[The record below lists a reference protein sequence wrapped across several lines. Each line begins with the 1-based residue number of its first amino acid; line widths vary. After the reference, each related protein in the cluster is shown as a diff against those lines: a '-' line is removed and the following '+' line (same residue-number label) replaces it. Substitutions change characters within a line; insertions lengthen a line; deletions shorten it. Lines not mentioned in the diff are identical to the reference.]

1 MLNKIF
7 ITLFIFFSLSSISV
21 GNEPT
26 DIWNL
31 GNQENKEDNDSKKEK
46 LDTET
51 NSETFQKTNS
61 TSGQSS
67 LVLENDLKK
76 ENSLVVGI
84 YDPQENGLNL
94 NMWKNSDGKKIYDLK
109 KKINSMTLSNDASRI
124 YQKIL
129 LTNTY
134 PPKKNLDKKKF
145 FELKAEWL
153 IKNGDLNLII
163 EYVTKNL
170 DIISNENLI
179 RFVLDEYLSKSEIKD
194 ACNLLK
200 KINRNLNDYY
210 LKNFSIYCLIQSK
223 QNDLAMM
230 RFDLEKESG
239 YSDPFF
245 EKKFQSLMGLSKD
258 DNTSSDKNL
267 LNLHLSFNTI
277 KNFKYVPTKK
287 TPKLFWTYLR
297 SNNLLDSTKDID
309 TADEEKISL
318 LEKATHERNYNEKDL
333 LNIYKKFQFSVDQL
347 LNIEREVK
355 NLTNVKA
362 RALMYQGILLNDDP
376 NKITKLSKDLKLSFT
391 NDGLENAFKDELRL
405 ILKRFKDSEL
415 SSDLTDFYVLNSKV
429 ENPNKKIKFNNKIL
443 HQSKIINYFIQE
455 KPSKKKVEKD
465 LNNFLKKIKKSK
477 KNYLITKDVIVIES
491 LKFDG
496 IEVKEEY
503 SDLYTINENN
513 MPIDIQ
519 VLINDGEIGLA
530 MLRIIEIIGED
541 ELKNLGSETL
551 YFLVNALNQM
561 DIDLIR
567 NQILST
573 ILPVR
578 V

>member
-1 MLNKIF
+1 MLNNFFIIFLIF
-7 ITLFIFFSLSSISV
+7 ISFIKLVHS
-21 GNEPT
+21 NEPT
-26 DIWNL
+26 DIWSL
-31 GNQENKEDNDSKKEK
+31 EKKEK
-46 LDTET
+46 
-51 NSETFQKTNS
+51 NSEEEIKID
-61 TSGQSS
+61 SS
-67 LVLENDLKK
+67 LSETENKK
-76 ENSLVVGI
+76 IKINSGITNDIKVSEENFTEKNNLVVGI
-84 YDPQENGLNL
+84 YDPGKYGFELD
-94 NMWKNSDGKKIYDLK
+94 MWKKSDGKKIYELK
-109 KKINSMTLSNDASRI
+109 KKINSMNLSNDASDI
-124 YQKIL
+124 YKKIL
-129 LTNTY
+129 LTNTF
-134 PPKKNLDKKKF
+134 PPKSNLDKKKF
-145 FELKAEWL
+145 FDLKSEWL

-179 RFVLDEYLSKSEIKD
+179 KFVLNQYLSKAEVKD
-194 ACNLLK
+194 ACNLFK
-200 KINRNLNDYY
+200 KINQNFDDYY

-223 QNDLAMM
+223 QNDLAMI
-230 RFDLEKESG
+230 RFDLEKEAG

-245 EKKFQSLMGLSKD
+245 EKKFNSLMGILKD

-277 KNFKYVPTKK
+277 KDFKYVPTKK
-287 TPKLFWTYLR
+287 TSKLFWTYLR
-297 SNNLLDSTKDID
+297 SNNLLDSTSDID

-347 LNIEREVK
+347 LNIEKEQA
-355 NLTNVKA
+355 NLSNIKA

-376 NKITKLSKDLKLSFT
+376 NKVTKLSKDLKLSFI
-391 NDGLENAFKDELRL
+391 NDGLDNAFKDELRF
-405 ILKRFKDSEL
+405 ILESFKESEL
-415 SSDLTDFYVLNSKV
+415 SSDLTDFYILNSKV
-429 ENPNKKIKFNNKIL
+429 ENPNKKIKYNNKIL

-496 IEVKEEY
+496 IEVNEEY
-503 SDLYTINENN
+503 RDLYTINENI

-561 DIDLIR
+561 DIDIIR
-567 NQILST
+567 NEILSA

>member
-1 MLNKIF
+1 MLNNFFIIF
-7 ITLFIFFSLSSISV
+7 LILISFTKFALS
-21 GNEPT
+21 NEPT
-26 DIWNL
+26 DIWSLEKEEKSSEENITID
-31 GNQENKEDNDSKKEK
+31 NSSSEIENKKIKINAGITDDIKVSEEIFANKND
-46 LDTET
+46 
-51 NSETFQKTNS
+51 
-61 TSGQSS
+61 
-67 LVLENDLKK
+67 
-76 ENSLVVGI
+76 LVVGI
-84 YDPQENGLNL
+84 YDPGKYGFELD
-94 NMWKNSDGKKIYDLK
+94 MWSKSDGKKIYNLK
-109 KKINSMTLSNDASRI
+109 KKINSMNLSKDASDI
-124 YQKIL
+124 YKKIL
-129 LTNTY
+129 LTNTF
-134 PPKKNLDKKKF
+134 PPKDNLDKKKF
-145 FELKAEWL
+145 FDLKAEWL
-153 IKNGDLNLII
+153 IKNGDLDLII

-179 RFVLDEYLSKSEIKD
+179 KFVLNEYLSKAEIKE
-194 ACNLLK
+194 ACSLFK
-200 KINRNLNDYY
+200 RINQNFNDYY
-210 LKNFSIYCLIQSK
+210 LKNFSIYCLINSK

-245 EKKFQSLMGLSKD
+245 EKKFNSLMGLSKD
-258 DNTSSDKNL
+258 DNASSDKNL

-277 KNFKYVPTKK
+277 KDFKYVPTKK
-287 TPKLFWTYLR
+287 TSKLFWTYLR
-297 SNNLLDSTKDID
+297 SNNLLDSTSDID

-318 LEKATHERNYNEKDL
+318 LEKAAHERNYNEKDL

-347 LNIEREVK
+347 LNIEREK
-355 NLTNVKA
+355 DNLSNIKA
-362 RALMYQGILLNDDP
+362 RALIYQGILLNDDP
-376 NKITKLSKDLKLSFT
+376 NKVTKLSKDLKTSFT
-391 NDGLENAFKDELRL
+391 NDGIENAFKDELRF
-405 ILKRFKDSEL
+405 ILERFKESEL

-429 ENPNKKIKFNNKIL
+429 ENPNKKIKYNNKIL

-455 KPSKKKVEKD
+455 KTSKKKTEKD

-496 IEVKEEY
+496 IEINEEY
-503 SDLYTINENN
+503 SDLYTINENT

-567 NQILST
+567 NEILST

>member
-7 ITLFIFFSLSSISV
+7 ITVFIFFSLIITSV

-31 GNQENKEDNDSKKEK
+31 ENQKNKENNDANIEK
-46 LDTET
+46 LDKTI

-61 TSGQSS
+61 TSSQSP
-67 LVLENDLKK
+67 LVLENDLKN
-76 ENSLVVGI
+76 ESSFVVGI
-84 YDPQENGLNL
+84 YDPEENGLNL

-109 KKINSMTLSNDASRI
+109 KKINSMNLSNDASEI

-145 FELKAEWL
+145 FDLKAEWL

-179 RFVLDEYLSKSEIKD
+179 KFVLNEYLSKAEIKD
-194 ACNLLK
+194 ACNLFK
-200 KINRNLNDYY
+200 KINQNFDDYY
-210 LKNFSIYCLIQSK
+210 LKNFSIYCLIHSK

-230 RFDLEKESG
+230 RLDLEKETG

-258 DNTSSDKNL
+258 DNTSSDESL
-267 LNLHLSFNTI
+267 LNLHISFVTI
-277 KNFKYVPTKK
+277 KDFKYVPTTK
-287 TPKLFWTYLR
+287 TPRLFWTYLR

-318 LEKATHERNYNEKDL
+318 LEKATHEKNYNEKDL

-355 NLTNVKA
+355 NLSNIKA

-376 NKITKLSKDLKLSFT
+376 NKVTKLSKDLKSSF
-391 NDGLENAFKDELRL
+391 NDDGLENAFKEELRF
-405 ILKRFKDSEL
+405 ILERFEESEL
-415 SSDLTDFYVLNSKV
+415 NSDLTDFYVLNSKV
-429 ENPNKKIKFNNKIL
+429 ENPNKKIKYNNKIL
-443 HQSKIINYFIQE
+443 HQSKIVNYFIQE
-455 KPSKKKVEKD
+455 KPSKKKTEKEV
-465 LNNFLKKIKKSK
+465 NNFLKKIKKSK

-496 IEVKEEY
+496 IEINEEY
-503 SDLYTINENN
+503 SDLYTINENT
-513 MPIDIQ
+513 MPIDMQ

-541 ELKNLGSETL
+541 ELINLGSETL

-561 DIDLIR
+561 DVDLIR
-567 NQILST
+567 NEILSE

-578 V
+578 I

>member
-1 MLNKIF
+1 M
-7 ITLFIFFSLSSISV
+7 SV

-31 GNQENKEDNDSKKEK
+31 GNQENKENNDSNKEK
-46 LDTET
+46 LNEEVS
-51 NSETFQKTNS
+51 SETFQKTNS
-61 TSGQSS
+61 TLSQSS
-67 LVLENDLKK
+67 LVLENNLKN
-76 ENSLVVGI
+76 ESSLVVGI

-109 KKINSMTLSNDASRI
+109 KKINSMTLSNDASEI

-134 PPKKNLDKKKF
+134 PPKNNLDKKKF
-145 FELKAEWL
+145 FDLKAEWL
-153 IKNGDLNLII
+153 IKNGNLNLII

-179 RFVLDEYLSKSEIKD
+179 KFVLDEYLSKAEVKD
-194 ACNLLK
+194 ACNLFK
-200 KINRNLNDYY
+200 KINQNFNDYY
-210 LKNFSIYCLIQSK
+210 LKNFSIYCLIHSK
-223 QNDLAMM
+223 QNDLAML

-245 EKKFQSLMGLSKD
+245 EKKFQSLMGLSKN
-258 DNTSSDKNL
+258 DNTSSDENL

-277 KNFKYVPTKK
+277 KDFKYVPTKK
-287 TPKLFWTYLR
+287 TPRLFWTYLR

-309 TADEEKISL
+309 TADEKKISL

-355 NLTNVKA
+355 NLSNIKA

-376 NKITKLSKDLKLSFT
+376 NKITKLSKDLKLSLT
-391 NDGLENAFKDELRL
+391 NDGLESAFKDELRL
-405 ILKRFKDSEL
+405 ILKRFKESEL

-429 ENPNKKIKFNNKIL
+429 ENLNKKIKFNNKIL

-455 KPSKKKVEKD
+455 KPSKKKAEKD

>member
-1 MLNKIF
+1 MLNNFF
-7 ITLFIFFSLSSISV
+7 IILLILISFTKFAF

-26 DIWNL
+26 DIWSL
-31 GNQENKEDNDSKKEK
+31 EKKEK
-46 LDTET
+46 SSEE
-51 NSETFQKTNS
+51 NVVIENSSSET
-61 TSGQSS
+61 
-67 LVLENDLKK
+67 ENKK
-76 ENSLVVGI
+76 IKINAGITDDIKVSEENFTDKKDLVVGI
-84 YDPQENGLNL
+84 YDPGKYGFELD
-94 NMWKNSDGKKIYDLK
+94 MWTKSDGRKIYELK
-109 KKINSMTLSNDASRI
+109 KRINSMKLSDDASDI
-124 YQKIL
+124 YKKIL
-129 LTNTY
+129 LANTF
-134 PPKKNLDKKKF
+134 PPKNNLDKKKF
-145 FELKAEWL
+145 FDLKAEWL
-153 IKNGDLNLII
+153 IKNGDLDLII
-163 EYVTKNL
+163 DYVTKNL

-179 RFVLDEYLSKSEIKD
+179 KFVLNEYLSKSEIKE
-194 ACNLLK
+194 ACNLFK
-200 KINRNLNDYY
+200 KLNQNFNDNY
-210 LKNFSIYCLIQSK
+210 LKNFSIYCLIHNK

-239 YSDPFF
+239 YTDPFF
-245 EKKFQSLMGLSKD
+245 EKKFNSLMGLSKD

-277 KNFKYVPTKK
+277 KDFKYKPTKE

-297 SNNLLDSTKDID
+297 SNNLLDSTSDID
-309 TADEEKISL
+309 ITDEEKISL

-347 LNIEREVK
+347 LNIEKEK
-355 NLTNVKA
+355 ENLSNIKA

-376 NKITKLSKDLKLSFT
+376 NKVTKLSKDLKLSFT
-391 NDGLENAFKDELRL
+391 NDGLEDAFKDELRF
-405 ILKRFKDSEL
+405 ILQSFEESEL
-415 SSDLTDFYVLNSKV
+415 SSDLTDFYVLNSIV
-429 ENPNKKIKFNNKIL
+429 ENPNKKIKYNNKIL

-455 KPSKKKVEKD
+455 KPSKKKTEKD

-496 IEVKEEY
+496 IEINEEY
-503 SDLYTINENN
+503 SDLYTINENT

-567 NQILST
+567 NEILSE

>member
-1 MLNKIF
+1 MLNSFFIIFLIF
-7 ITLFIFFSLSSISV
+7 ISFTKFAFS
-21 GNEPT
+21 NEPT
-26 DIWNL
+26 DIWSLDKKEKNSEENIKIDNL
-31 GNQENKEDNDSKKEK
+31 PSKTDSKKIK
-46 LDTET
+46 INAGIKDDVSV
-51 NSETFQKTNS
+51 SEESFTDK
-61 TSGQSS
+61 
-67 LVLENDLKK
+67 ND
-76 ENSLVVGI
+76 LVVGI
-84 YDPQENGLNL
+84 YDPGKYGFELD
-94 NMWKNSDGKKIYDLK
+94 MWTKSDGKKIYELK
-109 KKINSMTLSNDASRI
+109 KKINSMNLSNDASDI
-124 YQKIL
+124 YKKIL

-134 PPKKNLDKKKF
+134 PPKANLDKKKF
-145 FELKAEWL
+145 FDLKAEWL
-153 IKNGDLNLII
+153 IKNGDLDLIKD
-163 EYVTKNL
+163 YVIKNL
-170 DIISNENLI
+170 DLISNENLI
-179 RFVLDEYLSKSEIKD
+179 KFVLNEHLSKAEIKE
-194 ACNLLK
+194 ACGLFK
-200 KINRNLNDYY
+200 KINQNFNDYY
-210 LKNFSIYCLIQSK
+210 LKNFSIYCLIHSK

-245 EKKFQSLMGLSKD
+245 EKKFNSLMGISKD
-258 DNTSSDKNL
+258 DRTSSDKNL
-267 LNLHLSFNTI
+267 LDLHLSFNTI
-277 KNFKYVPTKK
+277 KDFKYVPTQK

-297 SNNLLDSTKDID
+297 SNNLLDSISDID
-309 TADEEKISL
+309 IADEEKISL

-347 LNIEREVK
+347 LNIEREIE
-355 NLTNVKA
+355 NLSNISA
-362 RALMYQGILLNDDP
+362 RALMYQGILLNNDP
-376 NKITKLSKDLKLSFT
+376 NKVIKLSKNLKLSFT
-391 NDGLENAFKDELRL
+391 NDGLGNAFKDELRF
-405 ILKRFKDSEL
+405 ILEEFNEVEL
-415 SSDLTDFYVLNSKV
+415 SSDLTDFYVLNSKI
-429 ENPNKKIKFNNKIL
+429 ENPNKKIKYNNKIL

-455 KPSKKKVEKD
+455 KPSKKKTEKD

-496 IEVKEEY
+496 IEINEEY
-503 SDLYTINENN
+503 SDLYTINENT

-567 NQILST
+567 NEILST

>member
-1 MLNKIF
+1 MLNNFFIIF
-7 ITLFIFFSLSSISV
+7 LIFIFFSKFALS
-21 GNEPT
+21 NEPT
-26 DIWNL
+26 DIWSL
-31 GNQENKEDNDSKKEK
+31 EKKEK
-46 LDTET
+46 SSEENITID
-51 NSETFQKTNS
+51 NS
-61 TSGQSS
+61 SS
-67 LVLENDLKK
+67 EIKNKKIKINAGITDDIKVSEEIFTDKNDQ
-76 ENSLVVGI
+76 VVGI
-84 YDPQENGLNL
+84 YDPGKYGFELD
-94 NMWKNSDGKKIYDLK
+94 MWTKSDGKKIYNLQ
-109 KKINSMTLSNDASRI
+109 KKINSMNLSKDASDI
-124 YQKIL
+124 YKKIL
-129 LTNTY
+129 LTNTF
-134 PPKKNLDKKKF
+134 PPKDNLDKKKF
-145 FELKAEWL
+145 FDLKAEWL
-153 IKNGDLNLII
+153 IKNADLDLII

-179 RFVLDEYLSKSEIKD
+179 KFVLNEYLSKAEIKE
-194 ACNLLK
+194 ACSLFK
-200 KINRNLNDYY
+200 RINQNFNDYY
-210 LKNFSIYCLIQSK
+210 LKNFSIYCLIHSK

-245 EKKFQSLMGLSKD
+245 EKKFNSLMGLSKD

-277 KNFKYVPTKK
+277 KDFKYVPTKK
-287 TPKLFWTYLR
+287 TSKLFWTYLR
-297 SNNLLDSTKDID
+297 SNNLLDSTSDID

-347 LNIEREVK
+347 LNIEREK
-355 NLTNVKA
+355 KDLSNIKA

-376 NKITKLSKDLKLSFT
+376 NKVTKLSKDLKISFT
-391 NDGLENAFKDELRL
+391 NDGIEDAFKDELRF
-405 ILKRFKDSEL
+405 ILERFKESEL

-429 ENPNKKIKFNNKIL
+429 ENPNKKIKYNNKIL

-455 KPSKKKVEKD
+455 KPSKKKTEKD

-496 IEVKEEY
+496 IEINEDY
-503 SDLYTINENN
+503 SDLYTINENT

-567 NQILST
+567 NEILSA

>member
-1 MLNKIF
+1 MLNNFFIIF
-7 ITLFIFFSLSSISV
+7 LILISFTKFAF

-26 DIWNL
+26 DIWSL
-31 GNQENKEDNDSKKEK
+31 EKKEK
-46 LDTET
+46 S
-51 NSETFQKTNS
+51 SE
-61 TSGQSS
+61 
-67 LVLENDLKK
+67 ENTII
-76 ENSLVVGI
+76 ENSSIEVENKKIKINAGITDDIKVAEEIFTNKNDLVVGI
-84 YDPQENGLNL
+84 YDPGKYGFELD
-94 NMWKNSDGKKIYDLK
+94 MWSKSDGKKIYNLK
-109 KKINSMTLSNDASRI
+109 KKINSMNLSNDASDI
-124 YQKIL
+124 YKKIL
-129 LTNTY
+129 LTNTF
-134 PPKKNLDKKKF
+134 PPKDNFDKKKF
-145 FELKAEWL
+145 FDLKAEWL
-153 IKNGDLNLII
+153 IKNGDLDLII

-179 RFVLDEYLSKSEIKD
+179 KFVLNEYLSKAEIKE
-194 ACNLLK
+194 ACSLFK
-200 KINRNLNDYY
+200 RINQNFNDYY
-210 LKNFSIYCLIQSK
+210 LKNFSIYCLIHSK

-230 RFDLEKESG
+230 SFDLEKESG

-245 EKKFQSLMGLSKD
+245 EKKFNSLMGLSKD

-277 KNFKYVPTKK
+277 KDFKYVPTKK
-287 TPKLFWTYLR
+287 TSKLFWTYLR
-297 SNNLLDSTKDID
+297 SNNLLDSTSDID

-347 LNIEREVK
+347 LNIEREK
-355 NLTNVKA
+355 ESLSNIKA

-376 NKITKLSKDLKLSFT
+376 NKVTKLSKDLKSSFT
-391 NDGLENAFKDELRL
+391 NDGIEDAFKDELRF
-405 ILKRFKDSEL
+405 ILERFKESEL

-429 ENPNKKIKFNNKIL
+429 ENPNKKIKYNNKIL

-455 KPSKKKVEKD
+455 KPSKKKTEKD

-496 IEVKEEY
+496 IEINEDY
-503 SDLYTINENN
+503 SDLYTINENT

-567 NQILST
+567 NEILSA

>member
-1 MLNKIF
+1 MLNNFFIIF
-7 ITLFIFFSLSSISV
+7 LILISFTKFALS
-21 GNEPT
+21 NEPT
-26 DIWNL
+26 DIWSLEKEEKSSEENITID
-31 GNQENKEDNDSKKEK
+31 NSSSEIENKKIKINAGITDDIKVSEEIFADKND
-46 LDTET
+46 
-51 NSETFQKTNS
+51 
-61 TSGQSS
+61 
-67 LVLENDLKK
+67 
-76 ENSLVVGI
+76 LVVGI
-84 YDPQENGLNL
+84 YDPGKYGFELD
-94 NMWKNSDGKKIYDLK
+94 MWSKSDGKKIYNLK
-109 KKINSMTLSNDASRI
+109 KKINSMNLSNDANDI
-124 YQKIL
+124 YKKIL
-129 LTNTY
+129 LTNTF
-134 PPKKNLDKKKF
+134 PPKNNLDKKKF
-145 FELKAEWL
+145 FDLKAEWL
-153 IKNGDLNLII
+153 IKNGDLDLII

-179 RFVLDEYLSKSEIKD
+179 KFVLNEYLSKAEIKE
-194 ACNLLK
+194 ACSLFK
-200 KINRNLNDYY
+200 RINQNFNDYY
-210 LKNFSIYCLIQSK
+210 LKNFSIYCLIHSK

-245 EKKFQSLMGLSKD
+245 EKKFNSLMGLSKD
-258 DNTSSDKNL
+258 DNASSDKNL

-277 KNFKYVPTKK
+277 KDFKYVPTKK
-287 TPKLFWTYLR
+287 TSKLFWTYLR
-297 SNNLLDSTKDID
+297 SNNLLDSTSDID

-347 LNIEREVK
+347 LNIEREK
-355 NLTNVKA
+355 EDLSNIKA

-376 NKITKLSKDLKLSFT
+376 NKVTKLSKDLKSSFT
-391 NDGLENAFKDELRL
+391 NDGIEDAFKDELRF
-405 ILKRFKDSEL
+405 ILERFKESEL

-429 ENPNKKIKFNNKIL
+429 ENLNKKIKYNNKIL

-455 KPSKKKVEKD
+455 KPSKKKTEKD

-496 IEVKEEY
+496 IEINEDY
-503 SDLYTINENN
+503 SDLYTINENT

-567 NQILST
+567 NEILSA

>member
-1 MLNKIF
+1 
-7 ITLFIFFSLSSISV
+7 
-21 GNEPT
+21 
-26 DIWNL
+26 
-31 GNQENKEDNDSKKEK
+31 
-46 LDTET
+46 
-51 NSETFQKTNS
+51 
-61 TSGQSS
+61 
-67 LVLENDLKK
+67 
-76 ENSLVVGI
+76 
-84 YDPQENGLNL
+84 
-94 NMWKNSDGKKIYDLK
+94 
-109 KKINSMTLSNDASRI
+109 
-124 YQKIL
+124 
-129 LTNTY
+129 
-134 PPKKNLDKKKF
+134 
-145 FELKAEWL
+145 
-153 IKNGDLNLII
+153 
-163 EYVTKNL
+163 
-170 DIISNENLI
+170 
-179 RFVLDEYLSKSEIKD
+179 
-194 ACNLLK
+194 
-200 KINRNLNDYY
+200 
-210 LKNFSIYCLIQSK
+210 
-223 QNDLAMM
+223 M

-245 EKKFQSLMGLSKD
+245 EKKFNSLMGLSKD

-277 KNFKYVPTKK
+277 KDFKYVPTKK
-287 TPKLFWTYLR
+287 TSKLFWTYLR
-297 SNNLLDSTKDID
+297 SNNLLDSTSDID

-347 LNIEREVK
+347 LNIEREK
-355 NLTNVKA
+355 ENLSNIKA

-376 NKITKLSKDLKLSFT
+376 NKVTKLSKDLKSSFT
-391 NDGLENAFKDELRL
+391 NDGIEDAFKDELRF
-405 ILKRFKDSEL
+405 ILERFKESEL

-429 ENPNKKIKFNNKIL
+429 ENPNKKIKYNNKIL

-455 KPSKKKVEKD
+455 KPSKKKTEKD

-496 IEVKEEY
+496 IEINEEY
-503 SDLYTINENN
+503 SDLYTINENT

-567 NQILST
+567 NEILSA

>member
-134 PPKKNLDKKKF
+134 PPKNNLDKKKF

-391 NDGLENAFKDELRL
+391 NDGLESAFKDELRL
-405 ILKRFKDSEL
+405 ILKRFKESEL

-496 IEVKEEY
+496 IQVKEEY
-503 SDLYTINENN
+503 SDLYTINGNN

>member
-1 MLNKIF
+1 M
-7 ITLFIFFSLSSISV
+7 SV

-31 GNQENKEDNDSKKEK
+31 GNQENKENNDSNKEK
-46 LDTET
+46 LNEEVS
-51 NSETFQKTNS
+51 SETFQKTNS
-61 TSGQSS
+61 TLSQSS
-67 LVLENDLKK
+67 LVLENNLKNK
-76 ENSLVVGI
+76 SSLVVGI

-109 KKINSMTLSNDASRI
+109 KKINSMTLSNDASEI

-134 PPKKNLDKKKF
+134 PPKNNLDKKKF
-145 FELKAEWL
+145 FDLKAEWL
-153 IKNGDLNLII
+153 IKNGNLNLII

-179 RFVLDEYLSKSEIKD
+179 KFVLDEYLSKAEVKD
-194 ACNLLK
+194 ACNLFK
-200 KINRNLNDYY
+200 KINQNFNDYY
-210 LKNFSIYCLIQSK
+210 LKNFSIYCLIHSK
-223 QNDLAMM
+223 QNDLAML

-245 EKKFQSLMGLSKD
+245 EKKFQSLMGLSKN
-258 DNTSSDKNL
+258 DNTSSDENL

-277 KNFKYVPTKK
+277 KDFKYVPTKK
-287 TPKLFWTYLR
+287 TPRLFWTYLR

-309 TADEEKISL
+309 TADEKKISL

-355 NLTNVKA
+355 NLSNIKA

-376 NKITKLSKDLKLSFT
+376 NKITKLSKDLKLSLT
-391 NDGLENAFKDELRL
+391 NDGLESAFKDELRL
-405 ILKRFKDSEL
+405 ILKRFKESEL

-429 ENPNKKIKFNNKIL
+429 ENLNKKIKFNNKIL

-496 IEVKEEY
+496 IEVNEEY
-503 SDLYTINENN
+503 RDLYTINENI

-561 DIDLIR
+561 DIDIIR
-567 NQILST
+567 NEILSA

>member
-1 MLNKIF
+1 MFTKF
-7 ITLFIFFSLSSISV
+7 AFS
-21 GNEPT
+21 NEPT
-26 DIWNL
+26 DIWSL
-31 GNQENKEDNDSKKEK
+31 EKKEK
-46 LDTET
+46 SSEENMVIDNSLSKDENKKIKINAGITDDIKVSEENFTEK
-51 NSETFQKTNS
+51 NN
-61 TSGQSS
+61 
-67 LVLENDLKK
+67 
-76 ENSLVVGI
+76 LVVGI
-84 YDPQENGLNL
+84 YDPGKYGFELD
-94 NMWKNSDGKKIYDLK
+94 MWTKSDGKKIYELK
-109 KKINSMTLSNDASRI
+109 KKINSMNLSDDASDI
-124 YQKIL
+124 YKKIL
-129 LTNTY
+129 LTNTF
-134 PPKKNLDKKKF
+134 PPKDNLDRKKF
-145 FELKAEWL
+145 FDLKAEWL

-163 EYVTKNL
+163 DYVTRNL
-170 DIISNENLI
+170 DIISNDNLI
-179 RFVLDEYLSKSEIKD
+179 RFVLNEYLSKAETKE
-194 ACNLLK
+194 ACNLFK
-200 KINRNLNDYY
+200 KLNQNFNDNY
-210 LKNFSIYCLIQSK
+210 LKNFSIYCLIHNK

-245 EKKFQSLMGLSKD
+245 EKKFNSLMGISKD

-277 KNFKYVPTKK
+277 KDFKYVPTKK
-287 TPKLFWTYLR
+287 TSKLFWTYLR
-297 SNNLLDSTKDID
+297 SNNLLDSTSDID

-318 LEKATHERNYNEKDL
+318 LEKATHERNYNERDL

-347 LNIEREVK
+347 LNIEREK
-355 NLTNVKA
+355 ENLSNIKA

-376 NKITKLSKDLKLSFT
+376 NKVTKLSKDLKSSFA
-391 NDGLENAFKDELRL
+391 NDGLEDAFKDELRF
-405 ILKRFKDSEL
+405 ILERFKENEL

-429 ENPNKKIKFNNKIL
+429 ENPNKKIKYNNKIL

-455 KPSKKKVEKD
+455 KPSKKKTEKD

-496 IEVKEEY
+496 VEINEEY
-503 SDLYTINENN
+503 SDLYTINENT

-567 NQILST
+567 NEILST

>member
-455 KPSKKKVEKD
+455 KPSKKKTEKD

-496 IEVKEEY
+496 IEINEEY
-503 SDLYTINENN
+503 SDLYTINENT

-567 NQILST
+567 NEILSR

>member
-1 MLNKIF
+1 MLNNFFIIFLILISFTKIA
-7 ITLFIFFSLSSISV
+7 LS
-21 GNEPT
+21 NEPT
-26 DIWNL
+26 DIWSLEKEEKSSEENITID
-31 GNQENKEDNDSKKEK
+31 NSSSEIENKKIKINAGITDDIKVSEEIFADKND
-46 LDTET
+46 
-51 NSETFQKTNS
+51 
-61 TSGQSS
+61 
-67 LVLENDLKK
+67 
-76 ENSLVVGI
+76 LVVGI
-84 YDPQENGLNL
+84 YDPGKYGFELD
-94 NMWKNSDGKKIYDLK
+94 MWSKSDGKKIYNLK
-109 KKINSMTLSNDASRI
+109 KKINSMNLSNDASDI
-124 YQKIL
+124 YKKIL
-129 LTNTY
+129 LTNTF
-134 PPKKNLDKKKF
+134 PPKDNLDKKKF
-145 FELKAEWL
+145 FDLKAEWL
-153 IKNGDLNLII
+153 IKNGDLDLII

-179 RFVLDEYLSKSEIKD
+179 KFVLNEYLSKAEIKE
-194 ACNLLK
+194 ACSLFK
-200 KINRNLNDYY
+200 RINQNFNDYY
-210 LKNFSIYCLIQSK
+210 LKNFSIYCLIHTK

-245 EKKFQSLMGLSKD
+245 EKKFNSLMGLSKD
-258 DNTSSDKNL
+258 DNASSDKNL

-277 KNFKYVPTKK
+277 KDFKYVPTKK
-287 TPKLFWTYLR
+287 TSKLFWTYLR
-297 SNNLLDSTKDID
+297 SNNLLDSTSDID

-347 LNIEREVK
+347 LNIEREK
-355 NLTNVKA
+355 EDLSNIKA

-376 NKITKLSKDLKLSFT
+376 NKVTKLSKDLKTSFT
-391 NDGLENAFKDELRL
+391 NDGIEDAFKDELRF
-405 ILKRFKDSEL
+405 ILERFKESEL

-429 ENPNKKIKFNNKIL
+429 ENPNKKIKYNNKIL

-455 KPSKKKVEKD
+455 KPSKKKTEKD

-496 IEVKEEY
+496 IEINEDY
-503 SDLYTINENN
+503 SDLYTINENT

-567 NQILST
+567 NEILSA

>member
-1 MLNKIF
+1 MLNNFFIIF
-7 ITLFIFFSLSSISV
+7 LILISFTKFAF

-26 DIWNL
+26 DIWSL
-31 GNQENKEDNDSKKEK
+31 EKKEK
-46 LDTET
+46 GNEE
-51 NSETFQKTNS
+51 N
-61 TSGQSS
+61 
-67 LVLENDLKK
+67 LVI
-76 ENSLVVGI
+76 ENSSSEIKNKKIKINPGITDDIKVSEENFTNKNDLVVGI
-84 YDPQENGLNL
+84 YDPGKYGFELD
-94 NMWKNSDGKKIYDLK
+94 MWTKSDGKKIYELK
-109 KKINSMTLSNDASRI
+109 KKINSMNLSGDASDI
-124 YQKIL
+124 YKKIL
-129 LTNTY
+129 LTNTF
-134 PPKKNLDKKKF
+134 PPKNNLDKKIF
-145 FELKAEWL
+145 FDLKAEWL
-153 IKNGDLNLII
+153 IKNGDLDLII
-163 EYVTKNL
+163 DYVTKNL

-179 RFVLDEYLSKSEIKD
+179 KFVSNEYLSRAEIKE
-194 ACNLLK
+194 ACNLFK
-200 KINRNLNDYY
+200 KLNQNFNDNY
-210 LKNFSIYCLIQSK
+210 LKNFSIYCLIHSK

-245 EKKFQSLMGLSKD
+245 EKKFNSLMGLSKD
-258 DNTSSDKNL
+258 DNTTSDKNL

-277 KNFKYVPTKK
+277 KDFKYVPTKK
-287 TPKLFWTYLR
+287 TSKLFWTYLR
-297 SNNLLDSTKDID
+297 SNNLLDSISDID
-309 TADEEKISL
+309 TADEKKISL

-347 LNIEREVK
+347 LNIEREK
-355 NLTNVKA
+355 GNLSNIGA
-362 RALMYQGILLNDDP
+362 RALMYQSILLNDDP
-376 NKITKLSKDLKLSFT
+376 NKVTKLSKDLKLSFT
-391 NDGLENAFKDELRL
+391 NDGLENAFKDELRS
-405 ILKRFKDSEL
+405 ILERFKESEL
-415 SSDLTDFYVLNSKV
+415 NSDLTDFYVLNSKI
-429 ENPNKKIKFNNKIL
+429 ENPNKKIKYNNKIL

-455 KPSKKKVEKD
+455 KPSKKKTEKD

-496 IEVKEEY
+496 IKINEEY
-503 SDLYTINENN
+503 SDLYTINENI

-567 NQILST
+567 NEILSA
-573 ILPVR
+573 ILPVK

>member
-109 KKINSMTLSNDASRI
+109 KKINSLTLSNDASRI

-145 FELKAEWL
+145 FELKADWL

-455 KPSKKKVEKD
+455 K
-465 LNNFLKKIKKSK
+465 
-477 KNYLITKDVIVIES
+477 
-491 LKFDG
+491 
-496 IEVKEEY
+496 
-503 SDLYTINENN
+503 
-513 MPIDIQ
+513 
-519 VLINDGEIGLA
+519 
-530 MLRIIEIIGED
+530 
-541 ELKNLGSETL
+541 
-551 YFLVNALNQM
+551 
-561 DIDLIR
+561 
-567 NQILST
+567 
-573 ILPVR
+573 
-578 V
+578 

>member
-1 MLNKIF
+1 MLNNFFIIFLILISFTKIV
-7 ITLFIFFSLSSISV
+7 LS
-21 GNEPT
+21 NEPT
-26 DIWNL
+26 DIWSLEKEEKSSEENITID
-31 GNQENKEDNDSKKEK
+31 NSSSEIENKKIKINAGITDDIKVSEEIFADKND
-46 LDTET
+46 
-51 NSETFQKTNS
+51 
-61 TSGQSS
+61 
-67 LVLENDLKK
+67 
-76 ENSLVVGI
+76 LVVGI
-84 YDPQENGLNL
+84 YDPGKYGFELD
-94 NMWKNSDGKKIYDLK
+94 MWSKSDGKKIYNLK
-109 KKINSMTLSNDASRI
+109 KKINSMNLSNDASDI
-124 YQKIL
+124 YKKIL
-129 LTNTY
+129 LTNTF
-134 PPKKNLDKKKF
+134 PPKDNLDKKKF
-145 FELKAEWL
+145 FDLKAEWL
-153 IKNGDLNLII
+153 IKNRDLDLII

-179 RFVLDEYLSKSEIKD
+179 KFVLNEYLSKAEIKE
-194 ACNLLK
+194 ACSLFK
-200 KINRNLNDYY
+200 RINQNFNDYY
-210 LKNFSIYCLIQSK
+210 LKNFSIYCLIHSK

-245 EKKFQSLMGLSKD
+245 EKKFNSLMGLSKD
-258 DNTSSDKNL
+258 DNVSSDKNL

-277 KNFKYVPTKK
+277 KDFKYVPTKK
-287 TPKLFWTYLR
+287 TSKLFWTYLR
-297 SNNLLDSTKDID
+297 SNNLLDSTSDID

-318 LEKATHERNYNEKDL
+318 LEKAAHERNYNEKDL

-347 LNIEREVK
+347 LNIEREK
-355 NLTNVKA
+355 ESLSNIKA

-376 NKITKLSKDLKLSFT
+376 NKVTKLSKDLKSSFT
-391 NDGLENAFKDELRL
+391 NDGIEDAFKDELRF
-405 ILKRFKDSEL
+405 ILERFKESEL

-429 ENPNKKIKFNNKIL
+429 ENPNKKIKYNNKIL

-455 KPSKKKVEKD
+455 KPSKKKTEKD

-496 IEVKEEY
+496 IEINEEY
-503 SDLYTINENN
+503 SDLYTINENT

-567 NQILST
+567 NEILST

>member
-1 MLNKIF
+1 MLNNFFIIFLILISFTKIA
-7 ITLFIFFSLSSISV
+7 LS
-21 GNEPT
+21 NEPT
-26 DIWNL
+26 DIWSLEKEEKSSEENITID
-31 GNQENKEDNDSKKEK
+31 NSSSEIENKKIKINAGITDDIKVSEEIFADKND
-46 LDTET
+46 
-51 NSETFQKTNS
+51 
-61 TSGQSS
+61 
-67 LVLENDLKK
+67 
-76 ENSLVVGI
+76 LVVGI
-84 YDPQENGLNL
+84 YDPGKYGFELD
-94 NMWKNSDGKKIYDLK
+94 MWSKSDGKKIYNLK
-109 KKINSMTLSNDASRI
+109 KKINSMNLSNDASDI
-124 YQKIL
+124 YKKIL
-129 LTNTY
+129 LTNTF
-134 PPKKNLDKKKF
+134 PPKDNLDKKKF
-145 FELKAEWL
+145 FDLKAEWL
-153 IKNGDLNLII
+153 IKNGDLDLII

-179 RFVLDEYLSKSEIKD
+179 KFVLNEYLSKAEIKE
-194 ACNLLK
+194 ACSLFK
-200 KINRNLNDYY
+200 RINQNFNDYY
-210 LKNFSIYCLIQSK
+210 LKNFSIYCLIHSK

-245 EKKFQSLMGLSKD
+245 EKKFNSLMGLSKD
-258 DNTSSDKNL
+258 DNASSDKNL

-277 KNFKYVPTKK
+277 KDFKYVPTKK
-287 TPKLFWTYLR
+287 TSKLFWTYLR
-297 SNNLLDSTKDID
+297 SNNLLDSTSDID

-347 LNIEREVK
+347 LNIEREK
-355 NLTNVKA
+355 KDLSNIKA

-376 NKITKLSKDLKLSFT
+376 NKVTKLSKDLKTSFT
-391 NDGLENAFKDELRL
+391 NDGLEDAFKDELRF
-405 ILKRFKDSEL
+405 ILERFKESEL

-429 ENPNKKIKFNNKIL
+429 ENPNKKIKYNNKIL

-455 KPSKKKVEKD
+455 KPSKKKTEKD

-496 IEVKEEY
+496 IEINEDY
-503 SDLYTINENN
+503 NDLYTINENT

-567 NQILST
+567 NEILST

>member
-1 MLNKIF
+1 MLNNFFIIF
-7 ITLFIFFSLSSISV
+7 LILISFTKFAFS
-21 GNEPT
+21 NKPT
-26 DIWNL
+26 DIWSL
-31 GNQENKEDNDSKKEK
+31 EKKEK
-46 LDTET
+46 
-51 NSETFQKTNS
+51 NSE
-61 TSGQSS
+61 
-67 LVLENDLKK
+67 ENIVI
-76 ENSLVVGI
+76 ENSSSEIENKKIKINAGITDDIKVSEENFTDKNDLVVGI
-84 YDPQENGLNL
+84 YDPGKYDFELDMGT
-94 NMWKNSDGKKIYDLK
+94 KSDGKKIYELK
-109 KKINSMTLSNDASRI
+109 KKINSMNLSSDASDI
-124 YQKIL
+124 YKKIL
-129 LTNTY
+129 LTNTF
-134 PPKKNLDKKKF
+134 PPKNNLDKKKF
-145 FELKAEWL
+145 FDLKAEWL
-153 IKNGDLNLII
+153 IKNGDLDLII
-163 EYVTKNL
+163 DYVTKNL

-179 RFVLDEYLSKSEIKD
+179 KFVLNEYLSKAEIKE
-194 ACNLLK
+194 ACNLFK
-200 KINRNLNDYY
+200 KLDQNFFDNY
-210 LKNFSIYCLIQSK
+210 LKNFSIYCLIHSK

-245 EKKFQSLMGLSKD
+245 EKKFNSLMGLSKD
-258 DNTSSDKNL
+258 DSTSSDKNL

-277 KNFKYVPTKK
+277 KDFKYVPTKK
-287 TPKLFWTYLR
+287 TSKLFWTYLR
-297 SNNLLDSTKDID
+297 SNNLLDSISDID
-309 TADEEKISL
+309 TADEKKISL

-347 LNIEREVK
+347 LNIEREK
-355 NLTNVKA
+355 GNLSNIGA
-362 RALMYQGILLNDDP
+362 RALMYQSILLNDDP
-376 NKITKLSKDLKLSFT
+376 NKVTKLSKDLKLSFT
-391 NDGLENAFKDELRL
+391 NDGLENAFKDELRS
-405 ILKRFKDSEL
+405 ILERFKESEL
-415 SSDLTDFYVLNSKV
+415 NSDLTDFYVLNSKI
-429 ENPNKKIKFNNKIL
+429 ENPNKKIKYNNKIL

-455 KPSKKKVEKD
+455 KPSKKKTEKD

-496 IEVKEEY
+496 IKINEEY
-503 SDLYTINENN
+503 SDLYTINENI

-567 NQILST
+567 NEILSA
-573 ILPVR
+573 ILPVK

>member
-1 MLNKIF
+1 ML
-7 ITLFIFFSLSSISV
+7 ISFAKFAF

-26 DIWNL
+26 DIWSFEKKKGGEENVVID
-31 GNQENKEDNDSKKEK
+31 NSSKEIENKEIKINAGITDDIKV
-46 LDTET
+46 
-51 NSETFQKTNS
+51 SE
-61 TSGQSS
+61 
-67 LVLENDLKK
+67 ENFTK
-76 ENSLVVGI
+76 NNNLVVGI
-84 YDPQENGLNL
+84 YDPEKYGFELD
-94 NMWKNSDGKKIYDLK
+94 MWTKSDGKKIYELK
-109 KKINSMTLSNDASRI
+109 KKINSMNLSDDASDI
-124 YQKIL
+124 YKKIL
-129 LTNTY
+129 LTNTF
-134 PPKKNLDKKKF
+134 PPNNNLDKKKF
-145 FELKAEWL
+145 FDLKAEWL
-153 IKNGDLNLII
+153 IKNGDLDLII
-163 EYVTKNL
+163 DYVTKNL

-179 RFVLDEYLSKSEIKD
+179 KFVLNEYLSNAEIKE
-194 ACNLLK
+194 ACNLFK
-200 KINRNLNDYY
+200 KLNQNFNDNY
-210 LKNFSIYCLIQSK
+210 LKNFSIYCLIHSK
-223 QNDLAMM
+223 QNELAMM

-245 EKKFQSLMGLSKD
+245 EKKFNSLMGLSED
-258 DNTSSDKNL
+258 DKSSSDKNL

-277 KNFKYVPTKK
+277 KDFKYVPTKK
-287 TPKLFWTYLR
+287 TSKLFWTYLR
-297 SNNLLDSTKDID
+297 SNNLLDSTSDID

-318 LEKATHERNYNEKDL
+318 LEKATHEGNYNEKDL

-347 LNIEREVK
+347 LNIEIEK
-355 NLTNVKA
+355 ENLSNIKA

-376 NKITKLSKDLKLSFT
+376 NKVTKLSKDLKTSFN
-391 NDGLENAFKDELRL
+391 NDGIEDAFKDELRF
-405 ILKRFKDSEL
+405 ILERFKESEL

-429 ENPNKKIKFNNKIL
+429 ENPNKKIKYNNKIL

-455 KPSKKKVEKD
+455 KPSKKKTEKD

-496 IEVKEEY
+496 IEINEEY
-503 SDLYTINENN
+503 SDLYTINENT
-513 MPIDIQ
+513 MPIDMQ

-567 NQILST
+567 NEILST

>member
-1 MLNKIF
+1 M
-7 ITLFIFFSLSSISV
+7 SV

-31 GNQENKEDNDSKKEK
+31 GNQENKENNDSNKEK
-46 LDTET
+46 LNEEVS
-51 NSETFQKTNS
+51 SETFQKTNS
-61 TSGQSS
+61 TLSQSS
-67 LVLENDLKK
+67 LVLENNLKNK
-76 ENSLVVGI
+76 SSLVVGI

-109 KKINSMTLSNDASRI
+109 KKINSMTLSNDASEI

-134 PPKKNLDKKKF
+134 PPKNNLDKKKF
-145 FELKAEWL
+145 FDLKAEWL
-153 IKNGDLNLII
+153 IKNGNLNLII

-179 RFVLDEYLSKSEIKD
+179 KFVLDEYLSKAEVKD
-194 ACNLLK
+194 ACNLFK
-200 KINRNLNDYY
+200 KINQNFNDYY
-210 LKNFSIYCLIQSK
+210 LKNFSIYCLIHSK
-223 QNDLAMM
+223 QNDLAML

-245 EKKFQSLMGLSKD
+245 EKKFQSLMGLSKN
-258 DNTSSDKNL
+258 DNTSSDENL

-277 KNFKYVPTKK
+277 KDFKYVPTKK
-287 TPKLFWTYLR
+287 TPRLFWTYLR

-309 TADEEKISL
+309 TADEKKISL

-355 NLTNVKA
+355 NLSNIKA

-376 NKITKLSKDLKLSFT
+376 NKITKLSKDLKLSLT
-391 NDGLENAFKDELRL
+391 NDGLESAFKDELRL
-405 ILKRFKDSEL
+405 ILKRFKESEL

-429 ENPNKKIKFNNKIL
+429 ENLNKKIKFNNKIL

-455 KPSKKKVEKD
+455 KPSKKKAEKD